1 VGNHTYK
8 GMEKPCSIE
17 PHLREEEEEEER
29 EGMVHSVSAS
39 VIAKTDQNQNED
51 GHKTGRSTSMTWFS
65 SLSRKTASTVKITTP
80 KKRTFSNTLSPSRR
94 TPESPRLNSSDW
106 DVCQQ
111 GRQTCLGDFNPE
123 QRRPHQPTNLP
134 LPDLVISP
142 SKSAE
147 CLDSS
152 GDSSIL
158 IRSSDTN
165 SSSSLMSEDNSR
177 SRANS
182 SLSNILTDI
191 LSRDNTVLDTSLS
204 ELAEEEEVPKEEV
217 SKSKKGLKRNAAV
230 IRLANHSSYSNISSS
245 VDMESL
251 DSFIMDD
258 DSLIPNRS
266 HSIRTNDSN
275 QSGSATID
283 RSLSARSKRQQK
295 DRLLLH
301 GVKQFNLDPVKGLKL
316 LEERGFL
323 EMTPESVAQFLFR
336 QERLSKK
343 QIGTFL
349 GGHQDFN
356 KEVLSIYV
364 KLHQFSHLLLVQAL
378 RQFLWSFRLPGEA
391 MQIDRVMDSFA
402 AHYCSQNPNIFEE
415 RDTCF
420 ILSFSI
426 IMLNT
431 ALHNP
436 NAKIKISA
444 EQFVKQNRGINSGR
458 DLPNDMLEAI
468 YRNIKEEPFK
478 IPDET
483 YDDLMYT
490 FFSPERE
497 GWLEKQGGNWKNWK
511 RRWFVLNDRCL
522 YYFQH
527 TAENAP
533 KGIIPLEGVKVRPL
547 PNKNGKDWVFE
558 IFSDSGSEVVK
569 GCKTDS
575 HGAVVQGNHKH
586 YRMAAATQEERD
598 QWMTAIEDSIE
609 ENPFCRIIEEKK
621 ASRRHMEL
629 LHKS

>member
-1 VGNHTYK
+1 
-8 GMEKPCSIE
+8 M
-17 PHLREEEEEEER
+17 
-29 EGMVHSVSAS
+29 
-39 VIAKTDQNQNED
+39 
-51 GHKTGRSTSMTWFS
+51 
-65 SLSRKTASTVKITTP
+65 
-80 KKRTFSNTLSPSRR
+80 KKYPFCC
-94 TPESPRLNSSDW
+94 SSDW

-111 GRQTCLGDFNPE
+111 GRQTCLGDLNPE

-378 RQFLWSFRLPGEA
+378 RQFLWSFR
-391 MQIDRVMDSFA
+391 
-402 AHYCSQNPNIFEE
+402 
-415 RDTCF
+415 
-420 ILSFSI
+420 
-426 IMLNT
+426 
-431 ALHNP
+431 
-436 NAKIKISA
+436 
-444 EQFVKQNRGINSGR
+444 
-458 DLPNDMLEAI
+458 
-468 YRNIKEEPFK
+468 
-478 IPDET
+478 
-483 YDDLMYT
+483 
-490 FFSPERE
+490 
-497 GWLEKQGGNWKNWK
+497 
-511 RRWFVLNDRCL
+511 
-522 YYFQH
+522 
-527 TAENAP
+527 
-533 KGIIPLEGVKVRPL
+533 
-547 PNKNGKDWVFE
+547 
-558 IFSDSGSEVVK
+558 
-569 GCKTDS
+569 
-575 HGAVVQGNHKH
+575 
-586 YRMAAATQEERD
+586 
-598 QWMTAIEDSIE
+598 
-609 ENPFCRIIEEKK
+609 
-621 ASRRHMEL
+621 
-629 LHKS
+629 

>member
-1 VGNHTYK
+1 
-8 GMEKPCSIE
+8 
-17 PHLREEEEEEER
+17 
-29 EGMVHSVSAS
+29 MVHSVSAS

-94 TPESPRLNSSDW
+94 TSESPRLNSSDW

-111 GRQTCLGDFNPE
+111 GRQTCLGDLNPE

-436 NAKIKISA
+436 NAKIKISV
-444 EQFVKQNRGINSGR
+444 EQNRGINSGR

-527 TAENAP
+527 TAETAP

-621 ASRRHMEL
+621 ASRRHT
-629 LHKS
+629 

>member
-1 VGNHTYK
+1 
-8 GMEKPCSIE
+8 M
-17 PHLREEEEEEER
+17 
-29 EGMVHSVSAS
+29 
-39 VIAKTDQNQNED
+39 
-51 GHKTGRSTSMTWFS
+51 
-65 SLSRKTASTVKITTP
+65 
-80 KKRTFSNTLSPSRR
+80 SN
-94 TPESPRLNSSDW
+94 
-106 DVCQQ
+106 
-111 GRQTCLGDFNPE
+111 
-123 QRRPHQPTNLP
+123 
-134 LPDLVISP
+134 
-142 SKSAE
+142 
-147 CLDSS
+147 
-152 GDSSIL
+152 
-158 IRSSDTN
+158 
-165 SSSSLMSEDNSR
+165 DNSR

-191 LSRDNTVLDTSLS
+191 LSRDQSTVLDTSLS

-217 SKSKKGLKRNAAV
+217 SKSRRGLTRNAGV

-251 DSFIMDD
+251 DSFVMDD
-258 DSLIPNRS
+258 DRLIPNRS
-266 HSIRTNDSN
+266 HSIRTTDSN

-301 GVKQFNLDPVKGLKL
+301 GVKQFNLDPMKGLKL

-349 GGHQDFN
+349 GSHQDFN
-356 KEVLSIYV
+356 KEVLSIFV
-364 KLHQFSHLLLVQAL
+364 NLHQFSHLLLVQAL

-402 AHYCSQNPNIFEE
+402 AHYCAQNPNIFEE

-436 NAKIKISA
+436 NAKIKIS
-444 EQFVKQNRGINSGR
+444 
-458 DLPNDMLEAI
+458 
-468 YRNIKEEPFK
+468 
-478 IPDET
+478 DET

-527 TAENAP
+527 TAENVP
-533 KGIIPLEGVKVRPL
+533 KGIIPLENVRVRAMDERD
-547 PNKNGKDWVFE
+547 GKQWVFE
-558 IFSDSGSEVVK
+558 IYSDMAEIIK

-575 HGAVVQGNHKH
+575 SGTVVQGN
-586 YRMAAATQEERD
+586 
-598 QWMTAIEDSIE
+598 
-609 ENPFCRIIEEKK
+609 
-621 ASRRHMEL
+621 
-629 LHKS
+629 